1 MLSDPKSNPST
12 FDISFHSSH
21 FVSLLHSF
29 RFTPWLISCLVCAQ
43 ADKRYQLADWRV
55 RPLAPELLHYARS
68 DTHYL
73 LYIHDRLKQELQA
86 AGDEVGAM
94 H

>member
-1 MLSDPKSNPST
+1 MYD
-12 FDISFHSSH
+12 
-21 FVSLLHSF
+21 
-29 RFTPWLISCLVCAQ
+29 Q

-86 AGDEVGAM
+86 VGDEVSWWQVAEGIGNAVARAGCLRAG
-94 H
+94 